1 MMIKFPPLY
10 LSIDYK
16 NVTEYS
22 VYLNE
27 NRWHTA
33 PPKSHYEGEKI
44 KDWRTP
50 SLESGAACGAQS
62 LPHLTAMG
70 YRKGR

>member
-33 PPKSHYEGEKI
+33 PPKE
-44 KDWRTP
+44 
-50 SLESGAACGAQS
+50 SLG
-62 LPHLTAMG
+62 MG
-70 YRKGR
+70 KNKGLADT